1 MYTNTWA
8 EMGIPAIEN
17 MMVLNVNTFNT
28 GVNENVEQRKDHS
41 LQKSTFPFGKVIYRR
56 GGGGTMSM
64 VM

>member
-1 MYTNTWA
+1 
-8 EMGIPAIEN
+8 MGVAAIDN
-17 MMVLNVNTFNT
+17 MTVLNVNAFNT
-28 GVNENVEQRKDHS
+28 GVSENVEQRREHS